1 MGPEQALRHTLFR
14 DSNMNADDI
23 MERKRRKSRK
33 PRENLVAEKSS
44 VGLALLHKVIW
55 VSSLSYPGAVMR
67 LGTATPVF
75 WRFSLLKIMQ
85 HGNWYDLFHV
95 SR

>member
-33 PRENLVAEKSS
+33 PRENSVAEKSS
-44 VGLALLHKVIW
+44 VGLALLHNLDQQLKLPWSRHAFGNSIF
-55 VSSLSYPGAVMR
+55 R
-67 LGTATPVF
+67 LCFGVF
-75 WRFSLLKIMQ
+75 RS
-85 HGNWYDLFHV
+85 
-95 SR
+95 